1 MNYFPITLISY
12 LNNFFPELVFEL
24 FKLSIIFFILYSLII
39 VLLITSENN
48 NLYQKQR

>member
-12 LNNFFPELVFEL
+12 LNKFFPEIVFEL
-24 FKLSIIFFILYSLII
+24 LKLSIIFLILYSLII